1 MVDLIWHL
9 KVPFHFKEP
18 SEIQKNMIKKEVH
31 LRTPLRVYLKAHLRM
46 YFEIFIKM
54 HKKVHLRLKLRVHLN

>member
-18 SEIQKNMIKKEVH
+18 SEIDKNMTKKEVH
-31 LRTPLRVYLKAHLRM
+31 LGMPLRVYLKAHLRVCPHQKKTAQ
-46 YFEIFIKM
+46 INLLTSKSIK
-54 HKKVHLRLKLRVHLN
+54 